1 LDRDNINDNPTS
13 AKSFAKRSPLGEV
26 VTNDL
31 KRSITKEASDTL
43 LTSMGVGLDVSSVS
57 SSTSSATITFAREHG
72 LSGIVTYSTL
82 TAGATYTDGTY
93 QNVKILNGSQT
104 GTWQGAT
111 AKVIVSGGAIVSADI
126 VSSGSGYSS
135 GALYFDSS
143 VVGTG
148 NGAARFNIVTAG
160 ISTAIGNVVQFTGAG
175 TTSDGYYRIT
185 SVPAKNQIAIAK
197 TAGDPDVITDQY
209 AFVVGPSIRVSSNTA
224 VDSTSGITTFIC
236 SSPHGLVAG
245 NRFRIINSTNNNL
258 GDYIVNARVGINT
271 FTAITN
277 KTLSASSGYILKHG
291 LSANSGVS
299 DSSIENLGIRSVPF
313 FDEEHLTVVSFTS
326 TTQIRVSSPISA
338 AGIVKRF
345 PLGSYIQ
352 IDEEI
357 MRVVS
362 STLGGT
368 FNDELTVIRG
378 ALATRQESHDNGSLI
393 KKIKPISIE
402 FRRPSIVRAS
412 GHTFEYLGYGPGNYS
427 TGLPQ
432 IQVTTLTEREEFLVQ
447 SQERSGGVVVYT
459 GMNNKGDQFNGNT
472 KTSASSGQIV
482 SYDIPKPTITGE
494 DPNRLSV
501 VFDEV
506 TIKERLVVEGGNSS
520 TVLSQFNGPVTFNK
534 EVKINDTT
542 NVTAQLRVTNTTEST
557 SYVTGAL
564 TVTGGVGIERRL
576 NVGGDTK
583 LVGTT
588 ESTSKDTGVLVV
600 EGGVGIEKRL
610 NVGGDTIINGTTQ
623 STTKDTGAL
632 IVEGGVG
639 IEKNLNVGGTST
651 FTGLLGVNGGATI
664 DNIRI
669 GIAGDNEIDTS
680 TGNLTIDSAG
690 GTTTIDDILV
700 VSGNTTFQSN
710 VYLGDSDILNLG
722 AGNDLQIYHDGS
734 NSFIDDTGTGALY
747 IRGNGSVNIQKYTGE
762 DMIVAT
768 ADGAIN
774 LYFNNSNKLQT
785 TTTGVAISGE
795 LTVTGDITAFYTSD
809 QRLKN
814 NITPIPNAL
823 NKVLS
828 ISGNTFDWNEK
839 SGKEGTE
846 AGVIAQEVLEV
857 LPEVVTTRDN
867 GYLAV
872 HYDKI
877 VPLLIE
883 AVKELSGKVDE
894 LQQKLND
901 K

>member
-1 LDRDNINDNPTS
+1 
-13 AKSFAKRSPLGEV
+13 
-26 VTNDL
+26 
-31 KRSITKEASDTL
+31 
-43 LTSMGVGLDVSSVS
+43 
-57 SSTSSATITFAREHG
+57 
-72 LSGIVTYSTL
+72 
-82 TAGATYTDGTY
+82 
-93 QNVKILNGSQT
+93 
-104 GTWQGAT
+104 
-111 AKVIVSGGAIVSADI
+111 
-126 VSSGSGYSS
+126 
-135 GALYFDSS
+135 
-143 VVGTG
+143 
-148 NGAARFNIVTAG
+148 
-160 ISTAIGNVVQFTGAG
+160 VVQL
-175 TTSDGYYRIT
+175 
-185 SVPAKNQIAIAK
+185 
-197 TAGDPDVITDQY
+197 
-209 AFVVGPSIRVSSNTA
+209 
-224 VDSTSGITTFIC
+224 
-236 SSPHGLVAG
+236 H
-245 NRFRIINSTNNNL
+245 
-258 GDYIVNARVGINT
+258 
-271 FTAITN
+271 
-277 KTLSASSGYILKHG
+277 
-291 LSANSGVS
+291 
-299 DSSIENLGIRSVPF
+299 
-313 FDEEHLTVVSFTS
+313 
-326 TTQIRVSSPISA
+326 
-338 AGIVKRF
+338 
-345 PLGSYIQ
+345 
-352 IDEEI
+352 
-357 MRVVS
+357 
-362 STLGGT
+362 
-368 FNDELTVIRG
+368 
-378 ALATRQESHDNGSLI
+378 
-393 KKIKPISIE
+393 
-402 FRRPSIVRAS
+402 
-412 GHTFEYLGYGPGNYS
+412 
-427 TGLPQ
+427 
-432 IQVTTLTEREEFLVQ
+432 
-447 SQERSGGVVVYT
+447 
-459 GMNNKGDQFNGNT
+459 
-472 KTSASSGQIV
+472 
-482 SYDIPKPTITGE
+482 
-494 DPNRLSV
+494 
-501 VFDEV
+501 
-506 TIKERLVVEGGNSS
+506 
-520 TVLSQFNGPVTFNK
+520 FNK

-809 QRLKN
+809 QRLKE
-814 NITPIPNAL
+814 NIVPIVNPLA
-823 NKVLS
+823 KVLS
-828 ISGNTFDWNEK
+828 ISGNTYDWVQG
-839 SGKEGTE
+839 SGKEGSDV
-846 AGVIAQEVLEV
+846 GVIAQELLDV
-857 LPEVVTTRDN
+857 LPEAVTTRET

-872 HYDKI
+872 RYEKI
-877 VPLLIE
+877 IPLLIE
-883 AVKELSGKVDE
+883 AIKDLSAKVED

>member
-1 LDRDNINDNPTS
+1 
-13 AKSFAKRSPLGEV
+13 
-26 VTNDL
+26 
-31 KRSITKEASDTL
+31 
-43 LTSMGVGLDVSSVS
+43 M
-57 SSTSSATITFAREHG
+57 
-72 LSGIVTYSTL
+72 
-82 TAGATYTDGTY
+82 
-93 QNVKILNGSQT
+93 
-104 GTWQGAT
+104 
-111 AKVIVSGGAIVSADI
+111 
-126 VSSGSGYSS
+126 
-135 GALYFDSS
+135 
-143 VVGTG
+143 
-148 NGAARFNIVTAG
+148 
-160 ISTAIGNVVQFTGAG
+160 
-175 TTSDGYYRIT
+175 
-185 SVPAKNQIAIAK
+185 
-197 TAGDPDVITDQY
+197 
-209 AFVVGPSIRVSSNTA
+209 
-224 VDSTSGITTFIC
+224 
-236 SSPHGLVAG
+236 VAG
-245 NRFRIINSTNNNL
+245 NRFRVINSTNNNL
-258 GDYIVNARVGINT
+258 GDYIVHARVGINT
-271 FTAITN
+271 FTVVTN
-277 KTLSASSGYILKHG
+277 KTLSATNGHILKHG

-710 VYLGDSDILNLG
+710 VYLGDNDTLNLG
-722 AGNDLQIYHDGS
+722 DSNDLQIYHNGS

-747 IRGNGSVNIQKYTGE
+747 IRGNGTVNIQKYTGE

-768 ADGAIN
+768 ADGAVN
-774 LYFNNSNKLQT
+774 LYYDNTNRLQT

-823 NKVLS
+823 DKVLS

>member
-1 LDRDNINDNPTS
+1 
-13 AKSFAKRSPLGEV
+13 
-26 VTNDL
+26 
-31 KRSITKEASDTL
+31 
-43 LTSMGVGLDVSSVS
+43 M
-57 SSTSSATITFAREHG
+57 
-72 LSGIVTYSTL
+72 
-82 TAGATYTDGTY
+82 
-93 QNVKILNGSQT
+93 
-104 GTWQGAT
+104 
-111 AKVIVSGGAIVSADI
+111 
-126 VSSGSGYSS
+126 
-135 GALYFDSS
+135 
-143 VVGTG
+143 
-148 NGAARFNIVTAG
+148 
-160 ISTAIGNVVQFTGAG
+160 
-175 TTSDGYYRIT
+175 
-185 SVPAKNQIAIAK
+185 
-197 TAGDPDVITDQY
+197 
-209 AFVVGPSIRVSSNTA
+209 
-224 VDSTSGITTFIC
+224 
-236 SSPHGLVAG
+236 
-245 NRFRIINSTNNNL
+245 
-258 GDYIVNARVGINT
+258 
-271 FTAITN
+271 
-277 KTLSASSGYILKHG
+277 
-291 LSANSGVS
+291 
-299 DSSIENLGIRSVPF
+299 GIRSVPF